1 MEASK
6 RKHNVEGNKRKYDL
20 TEGVVWQKVVLFAMP
35 ILFGIVLQS
44 LYATVDA
51 IIIGRFAGKEAL
63 AAIESVYTLT
73 KLPVNFFVGLSTG
86 ATIIISQYFGAKKLK
101 EVSNACHTALL
112 FAFVGGLLLSIIAV
126 IIAPFFIKLL
136 KVPAE
141 IYDQALTYVIIFFS
155 GLAASMT
162 YNIGAGIFRALG
174 NSKTPFYF
182 LIIANIINIALDI
195 LLVASFGLGIVGA
208 GLATVL
214 SQFICGVLIV
224 IALMRTDL
232 PCKIYLRKIRF
243 NRICLQEFMRLGLP
257 VGIQSTLYPVSN
269 MIIQT
274 SINTFGINSIAAW
287 AVSGKLDF
295 LVWYVSD
302 AFCTTIS
309 TFVAQNYGAGQYDR
323 AKKGVVVGASIA
335 VLLVG
340 LVSVGLYFWHVPLGR
355 LLVTDNDVIQILSQ
369 IMFLFAPLYVLYV
382 LGAVMPG
389 AIRGM
394 GESFRPMII
403 TLFGSCL
410 CRVLWILFIVPFRPT
425 LMMVLSCYP
434 VSWGI
439 TSVLF
444 LLFYRGYVPKLRNQ
458 EA

>member
-1 MEASK
+1 MGDNLELSEK
-6 RKHNVEGNKRKYDL
+6 KYDL
-20 TEGVVWQKVVLFAMP
+20 TEGFVWQKIMLFAMP
-35 ILFGIVLQS
+35 ILLGILLQS
-44 LYATVDA
+44 LYTTVDA

-86 ATIIISQYFGAKKLK
+86 ATIIISQYFGAKNLEK
-101 EVSNACHTALL
+101 VSRACHTAVL
-112 FAFVGGLLLSIIAV
+112 FSFVGGLVLSIFAIV
-126 IIAPFFIKLL
+126 IAPFFIGLL
-136 KVPAE
+136 KVPVG

-182 LIIANIINIALDI
+182 LIIANIVNIVLDI
-195 LLVASFGLGIVGA
+195 IFVGVMGFGVFGA

-214 SQFICGVLIV
+214 SQFICAVLIV
-224 IALMRTDL
+224 IALMRTRL
-232 PCKIYLRKIRF
+232 PCKIHLRKIRF
-243 NRICLQEFMRLGLP
+243 DRVCLDEFIRLGLP
-257 VGIQSTLYPVSN
+257 VGIQSTLYPVAN

-274 SINTFGINSIAAW
+274 SINAFGVNSIAAW
-287 AVSGKLDF
+287 AICGKLDF
-295 LVWYVSD
+295 LVWFISD

-309 TFVAQNYGAGQYDR
+309 TFVAQNYGAGFYDR
-323 AKKGVVVGASIA
+323 AKKGVRIGATIA

-340 LVSVGLYFWHVPLGR
+340 LVSTGLYFWHVPLGR
-355 LLVTDNDVIQILSQ
+355 LLVTDAEVIRIMSQ
-369 IMFLFAPLYVLYV
+369 IMIFFAPLYVLYV

-389 AIRGM
+389 AIRGS
-394 GESFRPMII
+394 GESFKPMVI

-410 CRVLWILFIVPFRPT
+410 CRVLWILFIVPLRPS

-434 VSWGI
+434 ISWAI
-439 TSVLF
+439 TSMLYV
-444 LLFYRGYVPKLRNQ
+444 LFYRTYVPKLEKQ
-458 EA
+458 QFQ